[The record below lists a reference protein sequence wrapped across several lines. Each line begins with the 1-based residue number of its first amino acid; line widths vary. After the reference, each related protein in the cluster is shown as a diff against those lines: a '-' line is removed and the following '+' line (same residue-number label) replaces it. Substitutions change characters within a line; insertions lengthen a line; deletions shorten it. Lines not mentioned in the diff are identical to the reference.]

1 PGTRDPYKLDGTAST
16 LVGWAPGDMPAVYP
30 PGTAKKVPAKSRLL
44 FEVHYT
50 PNGTKQKD
58 RSSVGIIVA
67 KGRPEH
73 EAETNILA
81 NMALFVPPRA
91 ARYKSEMTLT
101 FRHDAL
107 VLSLMPH
114 MHLRG
119 TSAKYVATSPD
130 GRSETWLSVPDYDFS
145 WQSAYRFA
153 EPLKVPKGT
162 KL

>member
-1 PGTRDPYKLDGTAST
+1 VLDYKRFMVDPGFTEDVWVQAAEARPGNRAVVHHILVYVLPPGTRDPYKLDGTAST

-81 NMALFVPPRA
+81 NMALFVPPRS
-91 ARYKSEMTLT
+91 ARYKSEMTFT

-107 VLSLMPH
+107 VLSL
-114 MHLRG
+114 
-119 TSAKYVATSPD
+119 
-130 GRSETWLSVPDYDFS
+130 
-145 WQSAYRFA
+145 
-153 EPLKVPKGT
+153 
-162 KL
+162 